1 MKVGASKGV
10 IRVDLEEETWP
21 GGFPGNQK
29 TPGYS
34 TECCTASVVQEAC
47 DGFNLAPYHW

>member
-21 GGFPGNQK
+21 GGGFRATRKPLD
-29 TPGYS
+29 TPL
-34 TECCTASVVQEAC
+34 SVAQH
-47 DGFNLAPYHW
+47 L